1 MPLNFDRSQRPVK
14 ALTESTWR
22 KVMEAGCNF
31 LAASLSGGG
40 LKRRLVHQPE
50 LRTLLARFS
59 GHHAAD
65 PELGKILSPRE
76 YGELLVSL
84 NIRACLL

>member
-1 MPLNFDRSQRPVK
+1 
-14 ALTESTWR
+14 
-22 KVMEAGCNF
+22 MEAGSNY

-40 LKRRLVHQPE
+40 LKKRLLHQPE

-65 PELGKILSPRE
+65 PELGKMPSSRE
-76 YGELLVSL
+76 YEELLVSFD
-84 NIRACLL
+84 IDPSMPIISMSVFPTP